1 MIDSLYR
8 KYFQKSRSFLY
19 PVLGIK
25 RTSFYTPSGTFVSIE
40 DYISSSERKLIC
52 TFQDDFTEGFKQF
65 ETQMLIGN
73 PLYFDMING
82 KGYNIYLF
90 DFQHFDEDWDNFL
103 QGKYSKLSN
112 VMKRAIR
119 EFYGESS
126 SEYKYIESYLLPE
139 KYFDL
144 YAKLLD
150 VPVKVL
156 KETGELCDPYNPD
169 KETLKIPVEDLE
181 ILKKSV

>member
-25 RTSFYTPSGTFVSIE
+25 RTSFYTPSGTFVSVE
-40 DYISSSERKLIC
+40 DYIPASDRKLIC
-52 TFQDDFTEGFKQF
+52 TFQDDSTEGYKQF
-65 ETQMLIGN
+65 ENQMLMSN
-73 PLYFDMING
+73 PLYYDTVIFREH
-82 KGYNIYLF
+82 KLYLF

-103 QGKYSKLSN
+103 LGKYSKLSN

-119 EFYGESS
+119 EFYGETS
-126 SEYKYIESYLLPE
+126 SEYKYIESYLYPE
-139 KYFDL
+139 KYFEL

-156 KETGELCDPYNPD
+156 RETGELCDPYNPD